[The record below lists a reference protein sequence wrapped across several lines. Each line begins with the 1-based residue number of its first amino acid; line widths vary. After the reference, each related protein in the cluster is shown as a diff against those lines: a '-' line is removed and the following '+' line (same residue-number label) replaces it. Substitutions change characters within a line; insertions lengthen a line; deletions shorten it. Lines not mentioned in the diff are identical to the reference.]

1 MVKKSIILVLLI
13 MVVLTGCSNKSVV
26 GNNTSN
32 TAAVINKQNKISDGK
47 STPYN
52 YAFTGFVSVKD
63 VINDLPIGI
72 KVFNTQ
78 EEWTEF
84 VSKSFPYAD
93 IPLPVYSGGIDFTK
107 DSLVYYSIV
116 DAKADFYAK
125 AWQIDRITL
134 QNQQLNITTKDLDG
148 NLTVTANNSE
158 KTGYH
163 RYVIL
168 VTIEKQYL
176 QNIK

>member
-1 MVKKSIILVLLI
+1 MFKKLISIGLLFMLI
-13 MVVLTGCSNKSVV
+13 FTGCANRFAVKNTSVKVTTKQVSSNKDNS
-26 GNNTSN
+26 
-32 TAAVINKQNKISDGK
+32 IPFK
-47 STPYN
+47 

-63 VINDLPIGI
+63 VYNDLPNGV
-72 KVFNTQ
+72 KTFNTQ

-84 VSKSFPYAD
+84 VNKSFPYND

-125 AWQIDRITL
+125 AWQIDKIIME
-134 QNQQLNITTKDLDG
+134 NQQLKVITKDLDG
-148 NLTVTANNSE
+148 NLTITANNSE
-158 KTGYH
+158 KNGGH

-168 VTIEKQYL
+168 VTVEKNYL
-176 QNIK
+176 QK